1 MIVLPIYSTVGPLQG
16 IPRFQPRIDR
26 SYHSILPSA
35 LRLWMP
41 KLGHYGHFSA
51 TVLVCMPTVC
61 RLAEYLI
68 EQNEPSN
75 SVRLILYI
83 GELLHN
89 GQKKLLRKGF
99 PSARIGPIQYGS
111 VDGGLIG
118 FPDSL
123 TTDNDDNATIYAVNT
138 QDVIM
143 ELVTDDGEP
152 ITEEGVRG
160 NKVITNLVRR
170 LMPIIRYP
178 MDGL

>member
-16 IPRFQPRIDR
+16 IPRFQPRIGVAPLD
-26 SYHSILPSA
+26 A
-35 LRLWMP
+35 QAWTLRT
-41 KLGHYGHFSA
+41 FSA
-51 TVLVCMPTVC
+51 TVLVCMPTIIC

-89 GQKKLLRKGF
+89 SQKKLLRKGF
-99 PSARIGPIQYGS
+99 LSARIGPIQYGS

-138 QDVIM
+138 QGVMM

-152 ITEEGVRG
+152 IMEEGVRG

>member
-1 MIVLPIYSTVGPLQG
+1 
-16 IPRFQPRIDR
+16 
-26 SYHSILPSA
+26 
-35 LRLWMP
+35 
-41 KLGHYGHFSA
+41 
-51 TVLVCMPTVC
+51 MPTVVC
-61 RLAEYLI
+61 RLVEYLT

-83 GELLHN
+83 GELLHD

-123 TTDNDDNATIYAVNT
+123 PTDNDDNATIYAVNT

-160 NKVITNLVRR
+160 NIAITNLVRH